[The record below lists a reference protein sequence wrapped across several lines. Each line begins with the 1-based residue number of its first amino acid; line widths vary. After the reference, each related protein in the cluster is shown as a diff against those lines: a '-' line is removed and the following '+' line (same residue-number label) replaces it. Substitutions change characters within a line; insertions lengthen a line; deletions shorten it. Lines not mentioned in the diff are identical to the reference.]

1 MYLCSMI
8 YEFEEY
14 KQKIKEAERRA
25 FADRYAVATDP
36 QDILKK
42 HNILMDALDN
52 EEFLMEMYQ
61 VYLQRKGVKK

>member
-14 KQKIKEAERRA
+14 KQKIKEAERYE
-25 FADRYAVATDP
+25 FAKRYAVTTNP
-36 QDILKK
+36 QDIIYK
-42 HNILMDALDN
+42 HNLLLEVLDN

-61 VYLQRKGVKK
+61 SYLQRKGVKK

>member
-1 MYLCSMI
+1 MI

-14 KQKIKEAERRA
+14 KEKIKEAERRA
-25 FADRYAVATDP
+25 FAERYAVTTDP